1 MKYKI
6 LHERKEYTNV
16 RDLIEDV
23 AELYGE
29 KTAFSYRV
37 KPSDKDKVE
46 KSYITLREDVRALS
60 TEIIARGLAG
70 KHICLI
76 GKLSYEWVVVYYSAL
91 ATGSVLVPLD
101 RDWTAPELADTV
113 KKADAAWIFTEAD
126 IKDKCAEVATE
137 ANLSVPTSLSGDS
150 EDVLSAWI
158 AAGKAKLDSGDKSY
172 FETEIDRE
180 VLALLVFT
188 SGTTGKGKGVMLS
201 QKNILSD
208 MADVLPFIDFSDKS
222 VGVLPPHHTYGSS
235 VTILGQTSIGC
246 EVYISSG
253 IRYVAKE
260 LKQEHPG
267 HLVLVPLYLE
277 TFYRK
282 IMAGIK
288 EKGKEKTVKRMMKL
302 CNVLH
307 LGRGIRKKLF
317 ASILENFGGEVKMI
331 ISGGAPISAEI
342 MDFFS
347 ALGVDVLNGYGIT
360 ECAPIIAVNHN
371 NFVTKGSVGP
381 VLPIDDVKIVD
392 PNEDGEGE
400 IIVKGDNV
408 MLGYYKDE
416 EATKEAFTDDG
427 YFKTGDYGKLDKNN
441 VLFITGRKK
450 NLIILSNGKNVYP
463 EEIESELIAI
473 PGVIDAIVYEGQ
485 SKRGLM
491 YNAIVAEIFPDKDFI
506 EKNGIEDIRKH
517 LQGYIDAYNR
527 TAVAYKKIGILK
539 VRDEEF
545 PKNTLRKIQ
554 RFKLDMSID

>member
-235 VTILGQTSIGC
+235 VTILGQTCIGC

-260 LKQEHPG
+260 LKLEHPG

-416 EATKEAFTDDG
+416 EATKDAFTDDG
-427 YFKTGDYGKLDKNN
+427 YFTTGDYGKLDKNN

-506 EKNGIEDIRKH
+506 EKNGIEDIKKH